1 MNTIKLI
8 YTAILFASLASTL
21 ALGADDQS
29 KPPAAPLPSTATT
42 SSDPLSAVR
51 ADMAIAQRDYFV
63 AAKDEADAKSR
74 QATLTQILMSKYSQ
88 AQTLCTEAK
97 LGNFDP
103 ASLKC
108 QPATPP
114 PTSAATGASS
124 ALPPAAPVPHP
135 PAPPITPT
143 KSAPVKPVDK

>member
-29 KPPAAPLPSTATT
+29 KPPVVPLPSTAAV
-42 SSDPLSAVR
+42 DPLSSVR

-143 KSAPVKPVDK
+143 KSAPVKPAAK